1 LRFFFSFFLIF
12 PSLQACHQAAFLSEP
27 RIVEQSRRERPEW
40 VNLPTTHTVRS
51 GETIEYHTIKTKVM
65 DLPLGLRQAEASA
78 LNDTRLTMANEL
90 QLFWK
95 KDRLF
100 QELDSVERGLLM
112 QHLEK
117 LLDGRITPALISDMY
132 FEKIFDPRGVMA
144 LEETYSIHVRIQIE
158 RSELQ
163 RILSDLRKFCQS
175 SLSQGLIRLAQNEQV
190 FSTQP

>member
-1 LRFFFSFFLIF
+1 MRFFFGFFVIVL
-12 PSLQACHQAAFLSEP
+12 SSQACHQAASLSQP

-51 GETIEYHTIKTKVM
+51 GETIEYHTIKNKVM

-95 KDRLF
+95 KDKLF
-100 QELDSVERGLLM
+100 QDLESAERGLLI

-117 LLDGRITPALISDMY
+117 LLDGRITSALIADIY
-132 FEKIFDPRGVMA
+132 FEKIFDPQGVMA
-144 LEETYSIHVRIQIE
+144 LEETYSIHVRIQID

-175 SLSQGLIRLAQNEQV
+175 SLNQGLIKLAQNEQV